1 MAEGSDQSQKT
12 EEPTARRLADARDKG
27 DVASSRE
34 VANWFML
41 ASGTAAVAFLLPRV
55 AGDIRQ
61 LLTGYIAAPHTIRVE
76 PEVMPT
82 LLLDTVFGVG
92 KTLMFTIGLFVVAA
106 VASSLVQ
113 HGLLFAPERIKPNLN
128 KISPVSGAKRL
139 FSLRSVTELIKGSVK
154 LLIVGGIVAAIIWPI
169 LPPLVIAPLSPVNA
183 GLDLLHGTVIKVLL
197 GVVGALSVMALAD
210 VAYSRYEHLKK
221 MRMTKEE
228 VKDEHRQTEGDPHV
242 KARLRAIRNERA
254 RQRMMQAVPNADVV
268 ITNPTHFAVAL
279 VYESES
285 MAAPKVVA
293 KGVDVLA
300 QRIRE
305 VAGEHDVPLVENP
318 PLARALYDGVEI
330 DHEIKPEH
338 YRVVAEIIAFVMGR
352 RSSPPPVA
360 PPTVS

>member
-1 MAEGSDQSQKT
+1 MAENSDPSQKT
-12 EEPTARRLADARDKG
+12 EEPTARRLSDARQKG

-41 ASGTAAVAFLLPRV
+41 ASGTAAVAFLLPGVMRN
-55 AGDIRQ
+55 IRD
-61 LLTGYIAAPHTIRVE
+61 LLTQFVAAPHTFRIE
-76 PEVMPT
+76 PEAMST
-82 LLLDTVFGVG
+82 LVVGTVFGVG
-92 KTLMFTIGLFVVAA
+92 KTLVLAIALFVVAA
-106 VASSLVQ
+106 IASSLVQ
-113 HGLLFAPERIKPNLN
+113 HGLLFAPERIKPTPN
-128 KISPVSGAKRL
+128 KISPIAGAKRM
-139 FSLRSVTELIKGSVK
+139 FSLRSVTELLKGIFK
-154 LLIVGGIVAAIIWPI
+154 LLIVGGIVIAIIWPI
-169 LPPLVIAPLSPVNA
+169 LPPLAIAPLSPINA
-183 GLDLLHGTVIKVLL
+183 GLDLLYGTVVKVLL

-210 VAYSRYEHLKK
+210 VAYTRYEHLKK

-242 KARLRAIRNERA
+242 KARLRAIRTERA

-300 QRIRE
+300 QKIRE
-305 VAGEHDVPLVENP
+305 VATENDVPLVENP

-338 YRVVAEIIAFVMGR
+338 YKVVAEIIAFVIGQR
-352 RSSPPPVA
+352 PAPPVV
-360 PPTVS
+360 PSPVS